1 MHSKSS
7 SREFQSDAFYSI
19 LWLLVFMLCLIA
31 VIALYGLWKIG
42 HIPPPE
48 KRPTESQ
55 LQQALWNNVKLP
67 KYPFDKKI
75 VPQFVFMIIAMGF
88 KLGNFLLIGNM
99 LQYKMDEFYL
109 YYIYL
114 TEIFS
119 LYFLAVAFSAELI
132 RWMRFEQRLASSFLQ
147 YTPEAHMKKNTLKK
161 EGFVLYEV
169 FLLLVFLVMAG

>member
-1 MHSKSS
+1 M
-7 SREFQSDAFYSI
+7 
-19 LWLLVFMLCLIA
+19 
-31 VIALYGLWKIG
+31 
-42 HIPPPE
+42 
-48 KRPTESQ
+48 
-55 LQQALWNNVKLP
+55 WNNVKLP

-132 RWMRFEQRLASSFLQ
+132 RWMRFE
-147 YTPEAHMKKNTLKK
+147 
-161 EGFVLYEV
+161 
-169 FLLLVFLVMAG
+169 